1 MTLWTDVITPAALT
15 GYAREAL
22 ADRERRKGS
31 LAAFLPNRTVPDIV
45 ARFVKGDN
53 GLLDAAEYR
62 SYDAEVSIGETPGAE
77 RVTIELP
84 PLGRKVRVSEYDQLR
99 LRGNVDSDT
108 VLSTVLKEAK
118 RLAYAISDK
127 LEVMR
132 GKVIDSGK
140 AAINENGFIATADFG
155 RGAAF
160 AVTAATLWSDP
171 ASKPLT
177 DLRLWRDAYV
187 EENGDEPGVI
197 LTSRRVLNAL
207 MLSAEMKAL
216 ATNSA
221 TAPGLVT
228 EDFVQA
234 TLSAY
239 GLPPIAVFDRRA
251 RVAGQTVRIL
261 PEDKLYLLPAPVD
274 AYAEDGTDLG
284 ATVWGTTLEASEPDY
299 EIAEVDRPGIAM
311 GAFKTRDPIG
321 VWVHGAAIG
330 LPVLANANLSM
341 AAKVL

>member
-22 ADRERRKGS
+22 ADRERRKGT
-31 LAAFLPNRTVPDIV
+31 LAVFLPNRTTNDIV
-45 ARFVKGDN
+45 ARFVKGTN

-62 SYDAEVSIGETPGAE
+62 AYDAETSIGETPGAE

-99 LRGNVDSDT
+99 LRGNVDADAALT
-108 VLSTVLKEAK
+108 GILKEAS
-118 RLAYAISDK
+118 RLAFAISDK
-127 LEVMR
+127 MEVMR

-160 AVTAATLWSDP
+160 TVTAATLWSDP

-187 EENGDEPGVI
+187 DENGDEPGVI

-207 MLSAEMKAL
+207 MLSAELKAL

-221 TAPGLVT
+221 VAPGMVT
-228 EDFVQA
+228 ETFIQSVLID
-234 TLSAY
+234 Y
-239 GLPPIAVFDRRA
+239 GLPPIQVFDRRA
-251 RVAGQTVRIL
+251 KVAGQTVRVL
-261 PEDKLYLLPAPVD
+261 PEDKLYLLPAPVAVD
-274 AYAEDGTDLG
+274 DEEGTDLG
-284 ATVWGTTLEASEPDY
+284 ATVWGTTLESTEPDY
-299 EIAEVDRPGIAM
+299 EIAEVDRPGIAL
-311 GAFKTRDPIG
+311 GTFKTRDPIG
-321 VWVHGAAIG
+321 VWVHSAAIG
-330 LPVLANANLSM
+330 LPTLANANLSM